1 MDNML
6 EMYLY
11 ETNTL
16 LEQLDE
22 LLIEAEKNKDFTT
35 NDVNEIFRSMHTIKG
50 SSAMMEFSTLME
62 IAHHI
67 EDLFFYIREN
77 GLDSM
82 DESHKNDLFNLMFQS
97 TDALR
102 SEVEKIENDEPL
114 STNIDPIIANI
125 NSFLQKISG
134 SESSSSENTNADEKQ
149 AESGDTIQ
157 PAGEQQIALI
167 NQELAGCPSS
177 KLPYFIRIHFEQGSG
192 MEHLRAFM
200 TVTALNDLDLQFEY
214 YPDDVETN
222 SDTIETIVDNGFF
235 IALSSQE
242 DVTRAVNVI
251 KEQNSVETFEVIE
264 NASVKQ
270 EEKKPAAQQSQA
282 PSEKTSEP
290 VSKQNSEPSSKQKAD
305 PAPQAVHNNTP
316 VKQSLISVN
325 LSKLDSLVAIVG
337 EIVITE
343 SMVTSSPD
351 LQNLKLDN
359 FTKSARQLRKL
370 TDDLQ
375 DIAMS
380 LRMVSVSGTFQKM
393 NRIVRDMKK
402 KLNKDVRLTIIG
414 ENTEVDKTIVD
425 SIGDPI
431 MHIVRNSM
439 DHGIEEKVEDRIA
452 AGKDPQG
459 EIILSAAHTGSEVI
473 ISISDDG
480 QGMDPDKIL
489 AKAERNG
496 ILTKPASEYS
506 QKEILAL
513 LMLPGFSTNEEVTEF
528 SGRGVGMDV
537 VKKNVESVGGT
548 ITITS
553 ELGKGSCT
561 TLKIPLTMA
570 IADGMEVS
578 VGNSMFTI
586 PIANIRQS
594 FKPEK
599 DEVLLDAGGNE
610 IIKCLNEFYPIIRV
624 HDLFNIE
631 TEITNIED
639 GILIWVEA
647 ADKSY
652 CLFVDEL
659 LGEQQVVVKP
669 LPPFLSNFNIK
680 NSGISGCTILGD
692 GDISLILDIR
702 SLYAAFY
709 NQY

>member
-16 LEQLDE
+16 MEQLDE
-22 LLIEAEKNKDFTT
+22 LLIEAEKNADFTT
-35 NDVNEIFRSMHTIKG
+35 NDVNEIFRIMHTVKG

-77 GLDSM
+77 GMDSL
-82 DESHKNDLFNLMFQS
+82 DESHKTDLFNLMFQS

-102 SEVEKIENDEPL
+102 VEVEKIENDEPL
-114 STNIDPIIANI
+114 STNIDPIINNI
-125 NSFLQKISG
+125 NSFLEKIS
-134 SESSSSENTNADEKQ
+134 STEEKSSDASSAGEAASDMPVADEK
-149 AESGDTIQ
+149 A
-157 PAGEQQIALI
+157 IALI
-167 NQELAGCPSS
+167 NQELAGCPISS
-177 KLPYFIRIHFEQGSG
+177 MPYFIRVHFEEGSG
-192 MEHLRAFM
+192 MENLRAFM
-200 TVTALNDLDLQFEY
+200 LITALREIDLQFEH
-214 YPDDVETN
+214 YPEDVETD
-222 SDTIETIVDNGFF
+222 SSTSEAIVDNGFYVAVSSSDDVEK
-235 IALSSQE
+235 ALQ
-242 DVTRAVNVI
+242 VV
-251 KEQNSVETFEVIE
+251 KLQNSIQTYEVIE
-264 NASVKQ
+264 NAATKH
-270 EEKKPAAQQSQA
+270 EEDAPAAASPQDA
-282 PSEKTSEP
+282 PAENIASAPANTAAAAASAPASKTP
-290 VSKQNSEPSSKQKAD
+290 PATSSA
-305 PAPQAVHNNTP
+305 HNNAP

-359 FTKSARQLRKL
+359 FMKSARQLRKL

-380 LRMVSVSGTFQKM
+380 LRMVPLSGTFQKM

-402 KLNKDVRLTIIG
+402 KLNKDVRLTLVG
-414 ENTEVDKTIVD
+414 ENTEVDKTVVD

-439 DHGIEEKVEDRIA
+439 DHGVETTAEERIA
-452 AGKDPQG
+452 AGKDPQA

-489 AKAERNG
+489 SKAERNG
-496 ILTKPASEYS
+496 ILTKPASDYS
-506 QKEILAL
+506 KKEILSL

-537 VKKNVESVGGT
+537 VKKNVEAVGGT
-548 ITITS
+548 ISITS

-570 IADGMEVS
+570 ITDGMEIS
-578 VGNSMFTI
+578 VGKSMFTI

-594 FKPEK
+594 FKPQQE
-599 DEVLLDAGGNE
+599 EVILDANGNE
-610 IIKCLNEFYPIIRV
+610 IIKCLDTFYPIVRI
-624 HDLFNIE
+624 HELYNIE

-639 GILIWVEA
+639 GILIWVET

-669 LPPFLSNFNIK
+669 LSPFLGNFNIK
-680 NSGISGCTILGD
+680 NSGIGGCTILGD
-692 GDISLILDIR
+692 GNISLILDI
-702 SLYAAFY
+702 SNLYAATQNLY
-709 NQY
+709 